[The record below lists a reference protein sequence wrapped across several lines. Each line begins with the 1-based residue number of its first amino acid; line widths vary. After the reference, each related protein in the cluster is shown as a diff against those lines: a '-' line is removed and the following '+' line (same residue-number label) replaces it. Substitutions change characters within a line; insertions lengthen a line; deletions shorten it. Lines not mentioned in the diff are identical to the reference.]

1 MSCYPNNS
9 CNRNV
14 LKSCSNTD
22 VVVYTGENL
31 TCTGVEYG
39 DSLTVVLQ
47 KLDEKYCEILNIIEN
62 CNTTTT
68 TTTTIDVPVV
78 PPVQV
83 CTSPFARVLES
94 LGEFTPIPPT
104 TTSTTTPTPNLIRLT
119 PANSDGFFGLNM
131 ERLSG
136 VNPDNLVFSMQIDAY
151 TASNCTGG
159 SNSYSFN
166 PSLDAGES
174 FDFDGLQSEDPTR
187 QSAKIVSLTVT
198 GGNIITTSP
207 QSITVNGTVYV
218 IEGFNVCTVI

>member
-1 MSCYPNNS
+1 
-9 CNRNV
+9 V

-47 KLDEKYCEILNIIEN
+47 KLDEKYCEILSIIEN

-68 TTTTIDVPVV
+68 TSSTTSSHTTLIPSR
-78 PPVQV
+78 
-83 CTSPFARVLES
+83 CTSPFANILDILEPFVPS
-94 LGEFTPIPPT
+94 PST
-104 TTSTTTPTPNLIRLT
+104 TTSTTTVAPTTTTTTTPIPNLIRLT
-119 PANSDGFFGLNM
+119 PANSDGFFGLIM

>member
-39 DSLTVVLQ
+39 DSLTTVLQ
-47 KLDEKYCEILNIIEN
+47 KFDEKYCEILNIIEG

-68 TTTTIDVPVV
+68 TTTTINIPVI

-94 LGEFTPIPPT
+94 LGEFIPIPPT
-104 TTSTTTPTPNLIRLT
+104 TTSTTTVP
-119 PANSDGFFGLNM
+119 
-131 ERLSG
+131 
-136 VNPDNLVFSMQIDAY
+136 
-151 TASNCTGG
+151 
-159 SNSYSFN
+159 
-166 PSLDAGES
+166 
-174 FDFDGLQSEDPTR
+174 
-187 QSAKIVSLTVT
+187 
-198 GGNIITTSP
+198 
-207 QSITVNGTVYV
+207 
-218 IEGFNVCTVI
+218 

>member
-39 DSLTVVLQ
+39 DSLTTVLQ
-47 KLDEKYCEILNIIEN
+47 KFDEKYCEILNIIEN

-83 CTSPFARVLES
+83 CTSPFAKILES
-94 LGEFTPIPPT
+94 LGEYTPT
-104 TTSTTTPTPNLIRLT
+104 TTTTTTLTPNLIRLT
-119 PANSDGFFGLNM
+119 PANSDGFFGLTM
-131 ERLSG
+131 ERISG
-136 VNPDNLVFSMQIDAY
+136 VNPDNLIFSMQIDAY
-151 TASNCTGG
+151 MTSNCTGG
-159 SNSYSFN
+159 SGSYSFN

-174 FDFDGLQSEDPTR
+174 FDFDGVMPENPAFVT
-187 QSAKIVSLTVT
+187 AKIVSLTVN
-198 GGNIITTSP
+198 GIASVTTSP
-207 QSITVNGTVYV
+207 QTITINGTNYI
-218 IEGFNVCTVI
+218 IEGFNTCTTL